1 MDFWDNEPGDSK
13 PRRRRKSLKT
23 FSLTPATFRGIWHW
37 RVSAVSL
44 SGPMATPLPA
54 PAPPATCPLA
64 LTGGCPSPTGP
75 GPHCAR
81 APPRDAKA
89 GLPEDLL
96 FSHSFIEPFTYP
108 FTHSLGKYFFIPAMH
123 QALYE
128 VFGVQ
133 IRGRHG
139 QTFQGNLCSV
149 HELPA

>member
-37 RVSAVSL
+37 RVSAISL

-89 GLPEDLL
+89 GLPQDSL

-108 FTHSLGKYFFIPAMH
+108 FTHSFGKYFFYPCYAPGPVLGIWGANKRKAWSNISGKFLLSP
-123 QALYE
+123 
-128 VFGVQ
+128 
-133 IRGRHG
+133 
-139 QTFQGNLCSV
+139 
-149 HELPA
+149 